1 MARARRRGTWK
12 DGADG
17 LECGIDIAVGGG
29 FEALRENKENRIQ
42 KMAKSLGTFLR

>member
-1 MARARRRGTWK
+1 MWK

-29 FEALRENKENRIQ
+29 FEALRENKENRIRVK